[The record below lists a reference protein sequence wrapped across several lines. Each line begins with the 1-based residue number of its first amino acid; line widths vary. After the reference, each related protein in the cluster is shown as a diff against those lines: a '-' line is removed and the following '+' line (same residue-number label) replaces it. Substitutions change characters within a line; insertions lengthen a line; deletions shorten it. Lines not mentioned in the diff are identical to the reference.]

1 MTLLEKMEDKVLFD
15 CIPDSWELLDT
26 AMNDYKFCSDAVKFY
41 LDFYPSKKN
50 QMLERYQLM
59 NA

>member
-1 MTLLEKMEDKVLFD
+1 MEDKILYD
-15 CIPDSWELLDT
+15 CLPDSWELIDT
-26 AMNDYKFCSDAVKFY
+26 AMNDYIFCSDAVKFY
-41 LDFYPSKKN
+41 LEFYPSKKN